1 MVGFHAEAGLNLANC
16 TVWSMSVCVTEFKSE
31 ILVGCAR
38 VMCLYLQ
45 FRGFLWAHMFACS
58 QRERKHCARGEP
70 ACARVYSKVDYAFGS
85 VLLTITKRF
94 CFWREF
100 QLKACTFT
108 FAMQK
113 ICQY

>member
-1 MVGFHAEAGLNLANC
+1 MVGFHTEAGLNPANC

-58 QRERKHCARGEP
+58 QRGKKALCARRT
-70 ACARVYSKVDYAFGS
+70 C
-85 VLLTITKRF
+85 L
-94 CFWREF
+94 
-100 QLKACTFT
+100 
-108 FAMQK
+108 
-113 ICQY
+113 CQGVFKS